1 LLQKVRE
8 VDMAEYFD
16 DWTGMFWVDEQ
27 WQRRGHGP
35 KEDPIVQL
43 RKRLQGFTFN
53 DTYDN
58 PPLCDPPAYAVV
70 AFDTETDDPD
80 LLTKGSSWA
89 FGTGEIIGFSVAWTG
104 YKAYYPL
111 RHCGGNVDPDPPLR
125 WLASQVK
132 REDLTWVMAHANYD
146 VGWVFRET
154 GQYPAGKIVDVQHMA
169 ALLDENEF
177 SYSLEAISMRCLGYG
192 KETDRLKQLEEQF
205 ACKHTTMMASLKFL
219 PGPVVAN
226 YAETDAERT
235 LQCYYSM
242 LPKIQEEGL
251 TTIFDLECDLI
262 TSAVDMKR
270 LGLRVNVDRAQW
282 LSEDIQKR
290 RMPETVDEIKRITGI
305 TVSPWQADSCYA
317 ALTEAGVQGIKKTA
331 NGSWQINTE
340 LLAVQA
346 KTTPVA
352 KHILDLRKMSKISGT
367 FIDGH
372 ILYYANNG
380 RLHASFNQLRSESD
394 NEQGGVGTVTGRW
407 SASDPA
413 LQQIPVRD
421 PEWGPEIRS
430 LFLPEEGEEFLSV
443 DYSSQEPR
451 MAVHF
456 AYKAGIRGSRD
467 AVAQFRAN
475 PRTDYHQM
483 VADFSGLKRD
493 RAKTLNLGL
502 AYGMKQAKMA
512 RALGLPTQWMRLEK
526 INGSRTNWIPI
537 SYSEI
542 NRWRS
547 EGQQCVEVAG
557 EEAKAILK
565 KWKEGAPFLTGLFEE
580 CEDIAKERGYICTL
594 LKRRCRFVNVGM
606 GVMIDTYKA
615 MNRLCQSSSADQT
628 KKAMSLL
635 KAEKIPMKLTLHD
648 ELLFSISD
656 RAITDRIKEIMEHA
670 IELVIPSVVDAKYG
684 KDWGSIPKT

>member
-1 LLQKVRE
+1 
-8 VDMAEYFD
+8 MAEYYD

-35 KEDPIVQL
+35 KEDPVIQL
-43 RKRLQGFTFN
+43 RKRLAGFIFN
-53 DTYDN
+53 DTYN
-58 PPLCDPPAYAVV
+58 TPPLLPPPANAVM

-89 FGTGEIIGFSVAWTG
+89 FGLGEVIGFSVAWIG
-104 YKAYYPL
+104 YKAYYAL
-111 RHCGGNVDPDPPLR
+111 RHCSGNLEGTDNYIQ
-125 WLASQVK
+125 WLKDMVK
-132 REDLTWVMAHANYD
+132 RPDITWVMAHANYD
-146 VGWVFRET
+146 VGWLFRET

-177 SYSLEAISMRCLGYG
+177 SYSLEAISQRCLGAG
-192 KETDRLKQLEEQF
+192 KETDRLHQLETQF
-205 ACKHTTMMASLKFL
+205 SCKHTTMMASLKYL

-235 LQCYYSM
+235 LQCYYAM
-242 LPKIQEEGL
+242 MPKIEAEGL
-251 TTIFDLECDLI
+251 ITVFDLECDLI
-262 TSAVDMKR
+262 TLSVDMKR
-270 LGLRVNVDRAQW
+270 LGLRVNVEAADR

-290 RMPETVDEIKRITGI
+290 RMPETVDEIKRLTGV
-305 TVSPWQADSCYA
+305 TVSPWQADSCYD
-317 ALTEAGVQGIKKTA
+317 ALTKAGVQGIKKTA
-331 NGSWQINTE
+331 KGSWQINTE
-340 LLAVQA
+340 LLAVAA
-346 KTTPVA
+346 KTTPTA
-352 KHILDLRKMSKISGT
+352 KLILDLRKMSKISGT

-372 ILYYANNG
+372 ILYYQYKG

-394 NEQGGVGTVTGRW
+394 TESSVGTVTGRY

-430 LFLPEEGEEFLSV
+430 LFLPEEDEEFASL

-456 AYKAGIRGSRD
+456 AYKAGIRGSKD
-467 AVAQFRAN
+467 AVAQFRKD
-475 PRTDYHQM
+475 PRTDYHRM
-483 VADFSGLKRD
+483 VADFSGLPRD

-526 INGSRTNWIPI
+526 INGSRTNWIAI
-537 SYSEI
+537 SASEI
-542 NRWRS
+542 NLWRDR
-547 EGQQCVEVAG
+547 GQQCVEVAG
-557 EEAKAILK
+557 TEAKEILK

-580 CEDIAKERGYICTL
+580 CEDIAKSRGYICTL
-594 LKRRCRFVNVGM
+594 LKRRCRFPDIGM
-606 GVMIDTYKA
+606 IRIDTYKA

-635 KAEKIPMKLTLHD
+635 KAEKIPMRLTLHD

-656 RAITDRIKEIMEHA
+656 RKVTERIAEIMEHA
-670 IELVIPSVVDAKYG
+670 VDLVIPSVVDIKYG
-684 KDWGSIPKT
+684 STWGAIPKT